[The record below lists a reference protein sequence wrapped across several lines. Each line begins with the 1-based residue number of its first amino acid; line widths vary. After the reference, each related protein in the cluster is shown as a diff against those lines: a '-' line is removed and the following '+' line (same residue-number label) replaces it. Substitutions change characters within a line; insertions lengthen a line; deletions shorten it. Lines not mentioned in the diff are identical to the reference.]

1 MPPGSLSSRTPQPWP
16 RTAQLPSH
24 CRKECIALTTEFS
37 SRRLGLM
44 RSSWELLPHPHG
56 ASGLVSRKGS
66 PHPAA
71 ALLWPHGGAHTP
83 GGRGPPPHPGPGGA
97 DYPHTYP
104 RGPAAGHLA
113 PLLWTD
119 PPLLLR
125 RARRGPTHEP
135 FTPQSCSRIP
145 HQTPRRPA
153 PQCRVTKDGSH
164 PLPGI
169 PAGRPSWGSPHRPP
183 KPLSSVFSVTQGL
196 QGYWLA
202 IQDRVPPPPP
212 KPSSLS
218 PPCPAASRLPSGISE
233 SVLSGAPCGPAGQSL
248 ILGCRMRPSPSILSV
263 ILFRPSSQETTHP
276 SPAGP
281 AAQPAPGCCTSRL
294 ALPSTAAPALSTRPV
309 SPRAARGPLKGSV
322 APFHR
327 FGN

>member
-1 MPPGSLSSRTPQPWP
+1 MAPRASFPGKAHPTQPQPFSGHTGAPTPQGVGDPP
-16 RTAQLPSH
+16 PTPDQV
-24 CRKECIALTTEFS
+24 ELTT
-37 SRRLGLM
+37 
-44 RSSWELLPHPHG
+44 PTP
-56 ASGLVSRKGS
+56 
-66 PHPAA
+66 
-71 ALLWPHGGAHTP
+71 TP
-83 GGRGPPPHPGPGGA
+83 GALRQVTSLPYSGQTPP
-97 DYPHTYP
+97 
-104 RGPAAGHLA
+104 
-113 PLLWTD
+113 
-119 PPLLLR
+119 LLR

-169 PAGRPSWGSPHRPP
+169 PAGRPSWGSPHPPP

>member
-1 MPPGSLSSRTPQPWP
+1 M
-16 RTAQLPSH
+16 
-24 CRKECIALTTEFS
+24 
-37 SRRLGLM
+37 
-44 RSSWELLPHPHG
+44 
-56 ASGLVSRKGS
+56 S
-66 PHPAA
+66 P
-71 ALLWPHGGAHTP
+71 
-83 GGRGPPPHPGPGGA
+83 
-97 DYPHTYP
+97 
-104 RGPAAGHLA
+104 
-113 PLLWTD
+113 
-119 PPLLLR
+119 
-125 RARRGPTHEP
+125 
-135 FTPQSCSRIP
+135 
-145 HQTPRRPA
+145 
-153 PQCRVTKDGSH
+153 
-164 PLPGI
+164 
-169 PAGRPSWGSPHRPP
+169 SPHRAAPGSHIRPHAGQRPSVGSPRMAHTHCQASQPGVQAGGVPTPP

-281 AAQPAPGCCTSRL
+281 AAPPAPGCCTSRL